1 MAKIPSQNT
10 RSLKSFGV
18 VGLLHENCKIYYDS
32 VFTVRHIGR
41 ISDLLVAKL
50 KGTVPDELKFR
61 ALLLQSLYEAYRQ
74 QNKASQK
81 KPGEPLGEPL
91 TIECGVDG
99 EKIAIGISFAVQEDE
114 LQGLATVAHRVADRK
129 PSNTLETLLTELSQD
144 ADHLIFRAHPE
155 LKRVEVVSML
165 SLAAATS
172 ASDENERSF
181 EVVILETE
189 KSEEALK
196 GEYIELGDLDYH
208 RLLADDSIQ
217 SSALPKPATGEIL
230 AGKSELETSIKLRG
244 EQQTDSS
251 SVTISGVT
259 QNISEDQS
267 RVSGGQTPVETNSST
282 VVSGNTPLENKQVE
296 FYQQKVEQ
304 LQAKIREL
312 EHQRATSQ
320 TVVAGTSA
328 MAASQS
334 TSLAPGQSIADDQQ
348 TVKNNNLNLRE
359 LIEKVWPFKKSAAE
373 QPVVAQAV
381 AAAPAVPS
389 QPVVQEAP
397 VAAAPAASAEKEE
410 EEETAEEAAAASID
424 TTRKIVTDEVGSIER
439 TIAKVQA
446 EAQDIKKTLGNPKA
460 QKWVDGMVG
469 ELVTEK
475 ARIHEM
481 AKKVNVSLRQKEL
494 EFRNKEH
501 VLQEE
506 VRKRDEQLRQKAHSF
521 NRSREQLT
529 QLQIQ
534 LDRIK
539 ATAPPPG
546 EESQARQKLNLS
558 QKLLASVKDE
568 NQGLT
573 QKIEELKNQLATA
586 QSASKTKTQSPDFQA
601 LKLKYERLFKQSEE
615 FKRTN
620 GQLME
625 KLNEAQRAAK
635 TPGMNPEELK
645 KRLDVSMRLA
655 ASYQKESEQSKL
667 RVDELQREE
676 TRLKTELARVG
687 NAVLMLKRASLVP
700 KPPGSGSDSGSGEA
714 A

>member
-1 MAKIPSQNT
+1 MAKISSQNT

-50 KGTVPDELKFR
+50 KGAVPDELKFR

-74 QNKASQK
+74 QNKASKK

-91 TIECGVDG
+91 TIECGVDA
-99 EKIAIGISFAVQEDE
+99 EKIVIGISFAVQEDE
-114 LQGLATVAHRVADRK
+114 LQGLATIAHRVADRK
-129 PSNTLETLLTELSQD
+129 PSNTLETLLTELCQD
-144 ADHLIFRAHPE
+144 ADHLVFRAQPE

-165 SLAAATS
+165 SLATAIS
-172 ASDENERSF
+172 ASDPNERSF
-181 EVVILETE
+181 EVIVLGTEKPTE
-189 KSEEALK
+189 KSGEALK

-217 SSALPKPATGEIL
+217 SSQLPKPATGEIL

-244 EQQTDSS
+244 EQQDDSS

-259 QNISEDQS
+259 QNISEEQS
-267 RVSGGQTPVETNSST
+267 RISGGQTPAVENSST

-296 FYQQKVEQ
+296 LYQQKVEQ

-312 EHQRATSQ
+312 EHERATSQ
-320 TVVAGTSA
+320 TVISGTSA
-328 MAASQS
+328 QAAS
-334 TSLAPGQSIADDQQ
+334 QSIADDQL
-348 TVKNNNLNLRE
+348 TVKNNNLGLRE

-373 QPVVAQAV
+373 QPVVAQAI
-381 AAAPAVPS
+381 AAAPAAPS

-397 VAAAPAASAEKEE
+397 VAAAPVASAEAEK
-410 EEETAEEAAAASID
+410 EEETAEEAASID
-424 TTRKIVTDEVGSIER
+424 TTRKIVTDQVGSIER
-439 TIAKVQA
+439 TITKLQA
-446 EAQDIKKTLGNPKA
+446 EAQDIKKVLGNPKA

-573 QKIEELKNQLATA
+573 QKIEELKTQLATA

-635 TPGMNPEELK
+635 SPGMNPEELK

>member
-1 MAKIPSQNT
+1 MAKISSQNT

-61 ALLLQSLYEAYRQ
+61 ALLLFSLYEAYRQ

-91 TIECGVDG
+91 TIECGVDA
-99 EKIAIGISFAVQEDE
+99 EKIVIGISFAVQEDE
-114 LQGLATVAHRVADRK
+114 LQGLTTIAHRVADRK

-144 ADHLIFRAHPE
+144 ADHLIFRASTQ

-165 SLAAATS
+165 SLAVADATS
-172 ASDENERSF
+172 DANERSF
-181 EVVILETE
+181 EVIVLETE
-189 KSEEALK
+189 KPKEALK
-196 GEYIELGDLDYH
+196 GEYIELGDLDYQ

-230 AGKSELETSIKLRG
+230 AGKSELETSIKIRG
-244 EQQTDSS
+244 AQQIDSS

-259 QNISEDQS
+259 QNISVDQS
-267 RVSGGQTPVETNSST
+267 RISGGQAPI
-282 VVSGNTPLENKQVE
+282 ENKRFE
-296 FYQQKVEQ
+296 FYQQKIDQ

-312 EHQRATSQ
+312 EHERAASK

-328 MAASQS
+328 QAASQGNS
-334 TSLAPGQSIADDQQ
+334 QAIADDQL
-348 TVKNNNLNLRE
+348 TVKNNNLNFRE
-359 LIEKVWPFKKSAAE
+359 MIEKVWPFKKSAAE
-373 QPVVAQAV
+373 QPVVAQTVAAPVAPTQPVIHETLV
-381 AAAPAVPS
+381 AAAPV
-389 QPVVQEAP
+389 
-397 VAAAPAASAEKEE
+397 ASAEAEKE
-410 EEETAEEAAAASID
+410 EEETAEEAASID
-424 TTRKIVTDEVGSIER
+424 TTRRIVTDEVGSIER

-446 EAQDIKKTLGNPKA
+446 EAQDIKKVLGNPKA

-475 ARIHEM
+475 AKIHEM

-568 NQGLT
+568 NQELM
-573 QKIEELKNQLATA
+573 QKIEELKNQLSTA
-586 QSASKTKTQSPDFQA
+586 QAASKTTTQLPDFQV

-625 KLNEAQRAAK
+625 KLNEAQRAARS
-635 TPGMNPEELK
+635 PGMNPEELK

-687 NAVLMLKRASLVP
+687 SAVLMLKRASMAP
-700 KPPGSGSDSGSGEA
+700 KPSGSGSDSGSGEA

>member
-1 MAKIPSQNT
+1 MAKISSQNT

-81 KPGEPLGEPL
+81 KLGEPLGEPL
-91 TIECGVDG
+91 TIECGVDA
-99 EKIAIGISFAVQEDE
+99 EKIVIGISFAVQGDE
-114 LQGLATVAHRVADRK
+114 LQGLETIANRVADRK

-165 SLAAATS
+165 SLAPATS
-172 ASDENERSF
+172 VADANERSF
-181 EVVILETE
+181 EVVVLATE
-189 KSEEALK
+189 KPEEALK

-217 SSALPKPATGEIL
+217 SSQLPKPATGEIL

-259 QNISEDQS
+259 QNISEEQS
-267 RVSGGQTPVETNSST
+267 RISGGQTPAEANNST

-304 LQAKIREL
+304 LQSKIREL
-312 EHQRATSQ
+312 EHQRSTSQ

-328 MAASQS
+328 QAASQG
-334 TSLAPGQSIADDQQ
+334 PGQNVAGDQL
-348 TVKNNNLNLRE
+348 TVKSNNLNLRE
-359 LIEKVWPFKKSAAE
+359 LIEKVWPFKKSAPE
-373 QPVVAQAV
+373 QPVVVAQSV
-381 AAAPAVPS
+381 ATASS

-397 VAAAPAASAEKEE
+397 ITAAAAATAEEKEE
-410 EEETAEEAAAASID
+410 EKAAEEEASND

-446 EAQDIKKTLGNPKA
+446 EAQDIKKVLGNPKA

-568 NQGLT
+568 NQGLA
-573 QKIEELKNQLATA
+573 QKIEELKTQLATA

-635 TPGMNPEELK
+635 NPGMNPEELK

-700 KPPGSGSDSGSGEA
+700 KPSGSGSDSGSGEA